1 MPCCYFLIYSFNND
15 EILHSKKREGKK
27 KMLHFVLY
35 IAGTFRMSR
44 CGFLHVTGVYREH
57 CLNPIR
63 NPLPLVLHCAIQ
75 LKLAFN

>member
-15 EILHSKKREGKK
+15 EILHSKKKGRKEKNVT
-27 KMLHFVLY
+27 FCVV
-35 IAGTFRMSR
+35 AGTFRMSR
-44 CGFLHVTGVYREH
+44 HRFLHVTGVYREH

-63 NPLPLVLHCAIQ
+63 NPLPVVLHCAIQ